1 MRVRYY
7 GSVLW
12 DEAESGYPSKSGSMK
27 QRGRLPELVLFK
39 SCPRCLGDVHVKRDM
54 YGEYKECLQC
64 GYMVDLQATLV
75 NERVKKVIR
84 QVRRG
89 KRGTAA

>member
-1 MRVRYY
+1 MIGAAV
-7 GSVLW
+7 
-12 DEAESGYPSKSGSMK
+12 K
-27 QRGRLPELVLFK
+27 QRGRLSELVQFK
-39 SCPRCLGDVHVKRDM
+39 SCPRCLGDIHVKRDM

-75 NERVKKVIR
+75 NERVKKEAR

-89 KRGTAA
+89 KPEAAA

>member
-1 MRVRYY
+1 MA
-7 GSVLW
+7 L
-12 DEAESGYPSKSGSMK
+12 K
-27 QRGRLPELVLFK
+27 QRGRLSELQFK

-64 GYMVDLQATLV
+64 GYMVDLKATLV
-75 NERVKKVIR
+75 NERVKKEAR

-89 KRGTAA
+89 TPETAA